1 MCEGEE
7 GEEGNEEGVEAKAWS
22 VSVDRVADGTVWSY
36 VGAREVDEV
45 VVRRHGHQCE
55 HREPAGEQEA
65 RAEVNNTTRKE
76 DRQHILG
83 AFEP

>member
-1 MCEGEE
+1 MYEGEE
-7 GEEGNEEGVEAKAWS
+7 GEEGDEEGVEAEAWS
-22 VSVDRVADGTVWSY
+22 VSVDCVADRTVWSY

-65 RAEVNNTTRKE
+65 RAEVNNTKRKE
-76 DRQHILG
+76 DRQHIVG